1 MLNLYNRQIEAI
13 KHLKR
18 LANFGLKGNPI
29 CEIPDL
35 IEQIIKLNG
44 RIRILNNQKIDKKY
58 LPERPERPEKPKKE
72 ESGKRKEA
80 SHRKDDDKL
89 EKKQKRDKSENKQKK
104 NKEEKNEV
112 EEEEPVKKEKE
123 VPETLKVIKEMIA
136 EEVKQENKNPKKKER
151 DGILK
156 IENKKQNQGGRF
168 QQKMDNKKIQR
179 ALKNESK
186 IEGWD

>member
-1 MLNLYNRQIEAI
+1 MNNRQIEVI
-13 KHLKR
+13 SQLRR
-18 LANFGLKGNPI
+18 LENFGLKGNPI
-29 CEIPDL
+29 CEMPDL
-35 IEQIIKLNG
+35 IEQIIKLNS
-44 RIRILNNQKIDKKY
+44 RIRILNNQKVDQKY
-58 LPERPERPEKPKKE
+58 LPARE
-72 ESGKRKEA
+72 ENSGKRKEA
-80 SHRKDDDKL
+80 SHRKDDQKL
-89 EKKQKRDKSENKQKK
+89 EKKQKRDKSEKKPKK
-104 NKEEKNEV
+104 NKEEKT

-136 EEVKQENKNPKKKER
+136 EEVKKEKLNPKKKEK

-156 IENKKQNQGGRF
+156 IENKKKNQGGRF